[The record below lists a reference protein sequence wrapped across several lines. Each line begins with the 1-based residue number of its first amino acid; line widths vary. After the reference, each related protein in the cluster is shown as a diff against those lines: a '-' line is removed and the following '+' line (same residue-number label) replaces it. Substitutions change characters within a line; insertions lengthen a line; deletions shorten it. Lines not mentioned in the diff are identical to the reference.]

1 MPAIKTTQ
9 SRKLVCLNSDEAA
22 SSPVVSVFK
31 TSLGWFSLMGQ
42 VGHLI
47 AVKIG
52 HPSRDA
58 ALAACRADDSADGC
72 EVQISDWNPDLRQ
85 KLEAFTAGTRI
96 SFSDVTLAYR
106 RPLPEFR
113 QQVILATRT
122 IPYGSTMTYLELAS
136 LAGSPRAARAVGS
149 SMATNRFPIIVPC
162 HRVVASGGKLGGF
175 TAPGGLDLKQQLLA
189 IEMSGKQRR

>member
-42 VGHLI
+42 VGHLV

-52 HPSRDA
+52 HSNRDA
-58 ALAACRADDSADGC
+58 ALAACRADESADGC
-72 EVQISDWNPDLRQ
+72 ELQISDWNPDLRQ

>member
-47 AVKIG
+47 AVKIS
-52 HPSRDA
+52 HPNRDA
-58 ALAACRADDSADGC
+58 ALAACRADESANGC

-122 IPYGSTMTYLELAS
+122 IPYGSTMTYLEVAS

-175 TAPGGLDLKQQLLA
+175 TAPGGIDLKQQLLA
-189 IEMSGKQRR
+189 IEISGKQRR